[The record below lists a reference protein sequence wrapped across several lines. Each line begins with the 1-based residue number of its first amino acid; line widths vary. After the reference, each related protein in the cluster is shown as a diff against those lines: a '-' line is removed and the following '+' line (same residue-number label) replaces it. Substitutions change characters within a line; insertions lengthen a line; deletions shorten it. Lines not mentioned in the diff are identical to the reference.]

1 MNYSIS
7 IILPVLN
14 EIKSLEKTLNIINK
28 IKVQKEFIIIFSN
41 DLTQEI
47 VKKKIVQLKK
57 KYKNLKNYKQQ
68 RPFVGGAIDL
78 GIKKSKYKFIAI
90 MASDLETSPN
100 ELKKYDKNKFQ
111 KS

>member
-7 IILPVLN
+7 IIIPVLN

-28 IKVQKEFIIIFSN
+28 IKVEKEFIIIFSN

-57 KYKNLKNYKQQ
+57 K
-68 RPFVGGAIDL
+68 
-78 GIKKSKYKFIAI
+78 
-90 MASDLETSPN
+90 
-100 ELKKYDKNKFQ
+100 
-111 KS
+111 